1 MEGTSYRGLTCVEE
15 GIHDYHEKPNLQK
28 LWTSDKVQTC
38 VLTKFFSWEKSKVK
52 FSFS

>member
-28 LWTSDKVQTC
+28 LWTSDKVVFLQN
-38 VLTKFFSWEKSKVK
+38 FSHEKRVK
-52 FSFS
+52 